1 MSTVRVNFREIDLF
15 NSTNVIEM
23 GSKLADLEDLEN
35 LKKLKS
41 LITEEINKMALDDRE
56 EREAF
61 ALLYSSHELQS
72 MILGLEEVL
81 APQNKILKKKRVT
94 KKAPKK
100 TTPKDSR
107 IWTSQNESVADFKKR
122 INKSKKILNEPSQEE
137 TKKKRV
143 TKKTPKKTTPK
154 DSRIW
159 TSQNESIADFK
170 KRINK
175 SKKIL
180 NDPSQEEIKE
190 WWDFYFPSSKG
201 TGMGCLPAVIVLVLI
216 FSIPFDGLTIYLYCA
231 MYIGAL
237 IFIYDRYK
245 NK

>member
-41 LITEEINKMALDDRE
+41 LITEEINEMALDDRE

-94 KKAPKK
+94 KKTPKK

-137 TKKKRV
+137 TK
-143 TKKTPKKTTPK
+143 
-154 DSRIW
+154 
-159 TSQNESIADFK
+159 
-170 KRINK
+170 
-175 SKKIL
+175 
-180 NDPSQEEIKE
+180 E

-216 FSIPFDGLTIYLYCA
+216 FSIPFDGLPIYVYCA

-237 IFIYDRYK
+237 ILIYDRYK